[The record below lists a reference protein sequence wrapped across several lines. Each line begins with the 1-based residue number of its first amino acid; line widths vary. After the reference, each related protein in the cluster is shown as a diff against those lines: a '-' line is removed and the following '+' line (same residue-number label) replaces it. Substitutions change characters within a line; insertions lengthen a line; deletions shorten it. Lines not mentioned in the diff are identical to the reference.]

1 MKGIKIVST
10 GRCLPSKYVSNDD
23 FSKQL
28 DTSDEWIRS
37 RTGIKGRYKCQEE
50 TCLSMA
56 TMAAKK
62 AIDKAKVD
70 KEEIGVLIV
79 ATQTP
84 DYIFPSTASL
94 VQKNLGMGE
103 EVMAFDIAAAC
114 TGFLMALGTARGLL
128 EASPKRYALI
138 IGSEELSRIL
148 DYEDRSTCV
157 LFGDGAGA
165 VLIENG
171 STEFLQ
177 RAWSRGNV
185 SALNCPGPGYDNIKL
200 SMKGNEVF
208 KFAVTALEQGI
219 EEILSQKKITM
230 DDLDYCICHQANE
243 RIIRHVMKKYPGH
256 EEKFYMNIDKYGNT
270 SAASI
275 PIVLDELNDMG
286 KLKEGTKILCVAFG
300 AGLIWTG
307 VYLEL

>member
-10 GRCLPSKYVSNDD
+10 GRCLPERYISNDD
-23 FSKQL
+23 FSKVL
-28 DTSDEWIRS
+28 DTNDEWIRS
-37 RTGIKGRYKCQEE
+37 RTGIKGRYKCQDE

-56 TMAAKK
+56 TTAAKK
-62 AIDKAKVD
+62 AIDKAGID
-70 KEEIGVLIV
+70 KNEIGVLLV

-94 VQKNLGMGE
+94 IQKNLGMDE
-103 EVMAFDIAAAC
+103 EVMAFDISAAC

-128 EASPKRYALI
+128 ETSAKKYALV

-165 VLIENG
+165 VLIEN
-171 STEFLQ
+171 SNKEFYQ
-177 RAWSRGNV
+177 KAWSRGNV
-185 SALNCPGPGYDNIKL
+185 SALNCLGPGYDNIKL

-219 EEILSQKKITM
+219 QEIMTQKKITM
-230 DDLDYCICHQANE
+230 EDLDYCICHKANE

-256 EEKFYMNIDKYGNT
+256 EDKFYMNIEKYGNT

-275 PIVLDELNDMG
+275 PIVLDELNEMG
-286 KLKEGTKILCVAFG
+286 KLREGMKILCVAFG